1 MLAALGMVAVIA
13 GCASDP
19 ALPRDAERALRRS
32 IADAAAR
39 ELADA
44 RDRAEEMVTTRE
56 DGVPRLKLRQ
66 DILDELN
73 KMAGPG
79 SYTEAAPELGVD
91 LMGQGARTSGV
102 GLREAI
108 RTATA
113 NNLALQFAR
122 LTPAATRAQV
132 LAAEAAFDW
141 TLFSNLNWNNT
152 DSPRTGTSFS
162 GGSFTPSVDV
172 SRGLQGTVGLRKQ
185 LVGGGRFTVQTEA
198 STTDSNTP
206 GQQSRPNPAE
216 QASVTVQWD
225 QPLLR
230 NAGSEVARAEIR
242 VTRNAERASIQQLRQ
257 ELITTV
263 TDTERAYWNLV
274 RAQQDLRILQRLL
287 ERGEQT
293 RRLVEERRLI
303 DANQSQIA
311 DTTARVERRRA
322 DVLRAQTQ
330 VRILSD
336 QLKAFMN
343 DPALPVGS
351 EVVVLPADVAVD
363 EPVKFSLIDCLSKAV
378 QNRPEVQQAILSI
391 DDASIRAIVADSN
404 RLPDLTLRLQARFA
418 GLDNNLDEAYA
429 DILSGKFADYLVGLA
444 FELPLGNRRNE
455 AEFRRRSI
463 ERVQSVISYRNT
475 VQRVVAESK
484 SALNRLKLNYELVGQ
499 TRVSRVTATD
509 ALRVQEVE
517 KAQGLGF
524 TVERLN
530 LELNNQE
537 QLAAAEQ
544 AEVDALIEYNIAIAD
559 LFAAMGTALERNGI
573 DFVAPAE

>member
-1 MLAALGMVAVIA
+1 
-13 GCASDP
+13 
-19 ALPRDAERALRRS
+19 
-32 IADAAAR
+32 
-39 ELADA
+39 
-44 RDRAEEMVTTRE
+44 
-56 DGVPRLKLRQ
+56 
-66 DILDELN
+66 
-73 KMAGPG
+73 
-79 SYTEAAPELGVD
+79 
-91 LMGQGARTSGV
+91 
-102 GLREAI
+102 
-108 RTATA
+108 
-113 NNLALQFAR
+113 
-122 LTPAATRAQV
+122 
-132 LAAEAAFDW
+132 
-141 TLFSNLNWNNT
+141 
-152 DSPRTGTSFS
+152 
-162 GGSFTPSVDV
+162 
-172 SRGLQGTVGLRKQ
+172 
-185 LVGGGRFTVQTEA
+185 
-198 STTDSNTP
+198 
-206 GQQSRPNPAE
+206 
-216 QASVTVQWD
+216 
-225 QPLLR
+225 
-230 NAGSEVARAEIR
+230 
-242 VTRNAERASIQQLRQ
+242 
-257 ELITTV
+257 
-263 TDTERAYWNLV
+263 
-274 RAQQDLRILQRLL
+274 
-287 ERGEQT
+287 
-293 RRLVEERRLI
+293 
-303 DANQSQIA
+303 
-311 DTTARVERRRA
+311 
-322 DVLRAQTQ
+322 
-330 VRILSD
+330 
-336 QLKAFMN
+336 
-343 DPALPVGS
+343 VGS
-351 EVVVLPADVAVD
+351 EIVVLPVDAAVD
-363 EPVKFSLIDCLSKAV
+363 EPVRFSLIDCLSKAV